1 MDMAMAQNPPSSDG
15 GTTKPDAGGGGSHCI
30 ALTTTTTSGHH
41 NPGRACMQCH
51 SAGGGAPTFTAA
63 GTLYDALT
71 GGKAV
76 AGATVEIIDASGT
89 KVSIVTSQN
98 GNYYTSTPLTF
109 PLTVRASGCPHDQP
123 MISKVMDGNCNSC
136 HNSTFQVHLP

>member
-1 MDMAMAQNPPSSDG
+1 MDMAMAPNPPVSDG
-15 GTTKPDAGGGGSHCI
+15 GTTTPDAHGGNSNCI
-30 ALTTTTTSGHH
+30 AMTTAKTSGNH

-51 SAGGGAPTFTAA
+51 GPGGGAPTFTAA

-71 GGKAV
+71 GSTAV

-98 GNYYTSTPLTF
+98 GNFYTSTALTF
-109 PLTVRASGCPHDQP
+109 PLTVRASGCPNDQP
-123 MISKVMDGNCNSC
+123 MVSKVTNGDCNSC
-136 HNSTFQVHLP
+136 HNSTFHVHLP